1 MYFKQLVKEDL
12 GCASYIV
19 GCTTAGVCAVVDP
32 RVDMVDDI
40 LDVTAKKGLRVTAV
54 IETHN
59 HADHIS
65 GHGELARRTG
75 ATIYVHELANAE
87 YPHKT
92 LRDGDELQFGVV
104 RLRVI
109 HTPGHRPEHI
119 ALSVADTS
127 RGDDP
132 WLVLTGDSLFIGD
145 VARPDL
151 AVAGDEGADALY
163 DSIFD
168 RLLKLDDGVEVYPA
182 HVAGSLC
189 GRGMNPKTSSTIG
202 FERKHNPAVAP
213 RPRDA
218 FIADMNEN
226 LPQRP
231 PNMYNIVERNR
242 EDYEHQTSPLEP
254 LPLDASAFK
263 RAMDD
268 GAVVIDVRSPR
279 RFGEGH
285 IPGALHVYLHGSSF
299 PTRVGFVAAPDSR
312 LLLVAEN
319 EQDVREAKTQLAV
332 VGYDQVTGYLAGG
345 MEAWQEAGFPVQPLA
360 QISVEQ
366 LHTLLHSGA
375 NGHLTVLDVRDQSEW
390 DEGHIAPA
398 KHIPYY
404 FIEERVQELDPAQ
417 EMAVLCASG
426 QRSTI
431 ACSLLQRHGFTELSN
446 VVGGMDA
453 WKEAGFEVMP

>member
-19 GCTTAGVCAVVDP
+19 GCPNAGVCAVVDP
-32 RVDMVDDI
+32 RLDMVDDI
-40 LDVTAKKGLRVTAV
+40 LQLAAAKNLQVMAV

-87 YPHKT
+87 YPHET
-92 LRDGDELQFGVV
+92 LHDGDELQFGVV

-119 ALSVADTS
+119 SLSVADTS
-127 RGDDP
+127 RGNDP

-151 AVAGDEGADALY
+151 AVAGEEGADALY

-168 RLLKLDDGVEVYPA
+168 RLLKLEDGVEVYPA

-189 GRGMNPKTSSTIG
+189 GRGMNAKTSSTIG
-202 FERKHNPAVAP
+202 FERKYNPAVAP
-213 RPRDA
+213 RSRAD
-218 FIADMNEN
+218 FITDMNEN

-242 EDYEHQTSPLEP
+242 EDYTQQADPLKP
-254 LPLDASAFK
+254 LALDARSFK
-263 RAMDD
+263 REMEH
-268 GAVVIDVRSPR
+268 GALVLDTRLPHQ
-279 RFGEGH
+279 FGEGH
-285 IPGALHVYLHGSSF
+285 IPGVLQVSLHGSAF
-299 PTRVGFVAAPDSR
+299 ATRVGFVASPESR
-312 LLLVAEN
+312 LLLVTEH
-319 EQDVREAKTQLAV
+319 ERDVDEATTQLAV
-332 VGYDQVTGYLAGG
+332 VGYDQVVGYLAGG
-345 MEAWQEAGFPVQPLA
+345 MSAWQEADFPVQTLP

-366 LHTLLHSGA
+366 LHTRLHDAS
-375 NGHLTVLDVRDQSEW
+375 NGHLTVLDVRDQGEW
-390 DEGHIAPA
+390 DEGHIAGA
-398 KHIPYY
+398 QHIPYY
-404 FIEERVQELDPAQ
+404 FVEERLHELDPAQ
-417 EMAVLCASG
+417 PMAVLCASG
-426 QRSTI
+426 QRSTL
-431 ACSLLQRHGFTELSN
+431 ASALLQRGGFTKLEN

-453 WKEAGFEVMP
+453 WNAAGFETV

>member
-19 GCTTAGVCAVVDP
+19 GCTSAGVCAVVDP
-32 RVDMVDDI
+32 RLDMVDDI
-40 LDVTAKKGLRVTAV
+40 LQMAAAKDMQVTAV

-75 ATIYVHELANAE
+75 AAIYVHELAQAE
-87 YPHKT
+87 YPHKE
-92 LRDGDELQFGVV
+92 LHDGDELQLGVV
-104 RLRVI
+104 RLRVL

-127 RGDDP
+127 RSDDP

-151 AVAGDEGADALY
+151 AVAGEEGADALY

-168 RLLKLDDGVEVYPA
+168 RLLKLEDGVEVYPA

-189 GRGMNPKTSSTIG
+189 GRGMNAKTSSTIG

-213 RPRDA
+213 RSRDV

-242 EDYEHQTSPLEP
+242 EDYAHHADPLKP
-254 LPLDASAFK
+254 LPLDARTFK
-263 RAMDD
+263 REMEN
-268 GAVVIDVRSPR
+268 GAVVIDTRSPHD
-279 RFGEGH
+279 FGEGH
-285 IPGALHVYLHGSSF
+285 IPGVLQVYLRGSAF
-299 PTRVGFVAAPDSR
+299 ATRVGFVASPDSR

-319 EQDVREAKTQLAV
+319 ERDVDEATTQLAV
-332 VGYDQVTGYLAGG
+332 VGYDQVVGYLAGG
-345 MEAWQEAGFPVQPLA
+345 MVAWQEADFPSQELP
-360 QISVEQ
+360 QIQVEE
-366 LHTLLHSGA
+366 LHTRLHDTS
-375 NGHLTVLDVRDQSEW
+375 NGHLTVLDVRDAGEW
-390 DEGHIAPA
+390 DEGHIPGA

-404 FIEERVQELDPAQ
+404 FVEQRLHELDPAQ
-417 EMAVLCASG
+417 SMVVLCASG
-426 QRSTI
+426 QRSTL
-431 ACSLLQRHGFTELSN
+431 ACALLQRHGFTQLTN

-453 WKEAGFEVMP
+453 WEKAGYETM